1 MLPGQDP
8 GARRNKGCSY
18 WGCNMYHSRKV
29 CIVLTLNVN
38 FPSWGSWGAWSE
50 RPRPSPDGVWGS
62 VCSSRPEHI
71 DAFKNYTLD
80 SAAAAAPA
88 ASVPPPPAAAP
99 SPPPQPSPQAPGS
112 SYPPHMQVREPCSC
126 FKVSYT
132 LFLPLALLPV
142 GYFVMKTIWN
152 GNLLTVPLQLLC
164 A

>member
-1 MLPGQDP
+1 MH
-8 GARRNKGCSY
+8 
-18 WGCNMYHSRKV
+18 HSRKV
-29 CIVLTLNVN
+29 CIFLTLDVN
-38 FPSWGSWGAWSE
+38 FPSWGFWVALSE
-50 RPRPSPDGVWGS
+50 RLRPSPDGFWGS

-112 SYPPHMQVREPCSC
+112 SYPPHMQVREHCSC
-126 FKVSYT
+126 FKASCT

-142 GYFVMKTIWN
+142 GHFAIKTVWN
-152 GNLLTVPLQLLC
+152 GNLLTVLPQLLC